1 MLTLPDGS
9 YKEWREEEVGF
20 WLLAA
25 VPSRFECGVHPQ
37 FVLIGCGNIVH
48 DAALLELDP
57 LQKSEAGTIVGS
69 SRLERAI
76 AGGVP
81 CMECRTVGST
91 IIAARSCC
99 AELPRLWGWRVLFPK
114 RP

>member
-1 MLTLPDGS
+1 MLTLLDGS

-57 LQKSEAGTIVGS
+57 LRKAKLAPLLAPHGWKEQLLAVC
-69 SRLERAI
+69 RAWS
-76 AGGVP
+76 V
-81 CMECRTVGST
+81 
-91 IIAARSCC
+91 
-99 AELPRLWGWRVLFPK
+99 EL
-114 RP
+114 